1 MMPNLMDA
9 LPNWGIRP
17 RGVVHVG
24 AHEGQEA
31 DRYAAMGIRQMLMI
45 EANPAVF
52 ARLQARLGGRP
63 GIHLAQVAISDR
75 PGSANF
81 NVTSFDQSSS
91 LLPLKHHRQLY
102 PQIEVV
108 DQVQVRT
115 QTLDGLLA
123 ETGLAPAAFDLLH
136 MDIQGAELLALQGAD
151 ALLANVQAISC
162 EVNFAELYEG
172 GALID
177 AIELKLAQ
185 HGLHRVALATPYHPS
200 WGDALYV
207 RRPLVGCST
216 LGRNGRLGNQL
227 FQYAFARL
235 MAEHHGAV
243 LQTPPWIGRQIFGLQ
258 DQDQRIVPRCCDES
272 TLDDPRRLLDPAV
285 PLAGSLDLLGWFQ
298 LHGSAWRPYADRLR
312 TWFRFAP
319 GLLEPL
325 DNVLSSLRG
334 PKARP
339 IIAVHLRRGDYGYR
353 HFFRSPATW
362 YREWV
367 ETVARGLE
375 DPLVYLCSEDPL
387 PLKRHFAGFDVRCAQ
402 DLRGIDPEL
411 AVLLDFHM
419 MTRADAL
426 AISNSSFSYMAA
438 LLNERARSFARPS
451 LDAGRLVD
459 FDPWNSPVLL
469 PRELRPGEQAA
480 LDAIDLQDMPHRAVA
495 PAWMQ
500 GVNDRARHNMLAAT

>member
-1 MMPNLMDA
+1 
-9 LPNWGIRP
+9 
-17 RGVVHVG
+17 
-24 AHEGQEA
+24 
-31 DRYAAMGIRQMLMI
+31 
-45 EANPAVF
+45 
-52 ARLQARLGGRP
+52 
-63 GIHLAQVAISDR
+63 
-75 PGSANF
+75 
-81 NVTSFDQSSS
+81 
-91 LLPLKHHRQLY
+91 
-102 PQIEVV
+102 
-108 DQVQVRT
+108 
-115 QTLDGLLA
+115 
-123 ETGLAPAAFDLLH
+123 
-136 MDIQGAELLALQGAD
+136 
-151 ALLANVQAISC
+151 
-162 EVNFAELYEG
+162 
-172 GALID
+172 
-177 AIELKLAQ
+177 
-185 HGLHRVALATPYHPS
+185 
-200 WGDALYV
+200 
-207 RRPLVGCST
+207 
-216 LGRNGRLGNQL
+216 
-227 FQYAFARL
+227 
-235 MAEHHGAV
+235 
-243 LQTPPWIGRQIFGLQ
+243 
-258 DQDQRIVPRCCDES
+258 
-272 TLDDPRRLLDPAV
+272 
-285 PLAGSLDLLGWFQ
+285 
-298 LHGSAWRPYADRLR
+298 
-312 TWFRFAP
+312 
-319 GLLEPL
+319 
-325 DNVLSSLRG
+325 
-334 PKARP
+334 
-339 IIAVHLRRGDYGYR
+339 VHLRRGDYGYR